1 MQINELEEKIK
12 QANLDYYSKGES
24 DISDD
29 DYDRWILEL
38 KEKDP
43 NNPLLNQVGD
53 DATSENKIKLPV
65 SMGSQEK
72 VRIGEA
78 DLSKLFP
85 SPSTISGIHFSYSRS
100 GPTAGL
106 EKCIYDAI
114 FPASP
119 LKIFVNQLL
128 FPFFLMPSPSPST
141 ISSPHLVLSLFW
153 IASSAL

>member
-29 DYDRWILEL
+29 DYDRLILEL

-53 DATSENKIKLPV
+53 DATSENKIKLPI

-85 SPSTISGIHFSYSRS
+85 DNLEICAMALYSR
-100 GPTAGL
+100 
-106 EKCIYDAI
+106 Y
-114 FPASP
+114 
-119 LKIFVNQLL
+119 
-128 FPFFLMPSPSPST
+128 
-141 ISSPHLVLSLFW
+141 
-153 IASSAL
+153 

>member
-53 DATSENKIKLPV
+53 DATSENKN
-65 SMGSQEK
+65 
-72 VRIGEA
+72 
-78 DLSKLFP
+78 
-85 SPSTISGIHFSYSRS
+85 
-100 GPTAGL
+100 
-106 EKCIYDAI
+106 AI
-114 FPASP
+114 
-119 LKIFVNQLL
+119 
-128 FPFFLMPSPSPST
+128 
-141 ISSPHLVLSLFW
+141 
-153 IASSAL
+153 